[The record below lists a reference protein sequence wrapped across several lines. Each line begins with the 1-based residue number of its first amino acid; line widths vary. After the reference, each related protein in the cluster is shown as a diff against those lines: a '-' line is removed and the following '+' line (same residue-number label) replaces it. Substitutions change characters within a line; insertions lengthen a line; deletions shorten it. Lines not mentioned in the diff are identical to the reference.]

1 MQGHPRNEPYLV
13 LGPFLFCWYTSILV
27 IVVTRVDF
35 FNNQLLEEKH
45 CAENKCCKAG
55 QEKRAKTKFRWV
67 LVQAISSN
75 RNYLSVQKR
84 TCSMQNMQY
93 MHYAVCT
100 MYAYCTSLT
109 QGLERN
115 RYLKYKN

>member
-1 MQGHPRNEPYLV
+1 M
-13 LGPFLFCWYTSILV
+13 V

-84 TCSMQNMQY
+84 TCSMR
-93 MHYAVCT
+93 HAEYAVYALCT
-100 MYAYCTSLT
+100 VC
-109 QGLERN
+109 